1 MDELLNTNSLLYEIS
16 VRLRRDGVLGTA
28 RTAIKFLRPQKDLFD
43 HRNGTN
49 TAKVVPLWKMRVQSP
64 NKTIAFRYETID
76 EREVLDALQKL
87 EIDPEQFS
95 FVDLG
100 CGKGRILI
108 IAGRYGFNS
117 ITGVEF
123 SSDLAAMARRNLKIV
138 GAHRVSVLEGDAA
151 DYSFNQRPT
160 VLYLFN
166 PFGLA
171 LMKAVLANLRIAKPH
186 PLYIVYVNPVCA
198 DLFDRCDFLRRHVTF
213 SSEHEIAIWC
223 SR

>member
-1 MDELLNTNSLLYEIS
+1 MC
-16 VRLRRDGVLGTA
+16 
-28 RTAIKFLRPQKDLFD
+28 K
-43 HRNGTN
+43 
-49 TAKVVPLWKMRVQSP
+49 SP
-64 NKTIAFRYETID
+64 NKSIAFRYETIG
-76 EREVLDALQKL
+76 EQEVLDSLERL
-87 EIDPEQFS
+87 EIDPGQFS

-108 IAGRYGFNS
+108 IAEQYGFKS
-117 ITGVEF
+117 VTGVEF
-123 SSDLAAMARRNLKIV
+123 SSDLVAVARRNLKRV
-138 GAHRVSVLEGDAA
+138 GAHRASVLEGDAA
-151 DYSFNQRPT
+151 DYSFIGGHT

-171 LMKAVLANLRIAKPH
+171 VMETVLANLSAVKTH
-186 PLYIVYVNPVCA
+186 PLYIIYVNPVCA